1 MEYVAKNRD
10 YIIIRQFL
18 QLYHLYHSYVFH
30 DYNGICHHTVF
41 PNGISKLGYGEKWE
55 NGKTAPNHG
64 KRDELRERESH
75 EKPMGFSWI
84 WWVPNQVLDKSR
96 WFCLKAAIDIMASWS
111 SWNGMIFS
119 HDGQILNP
127 MGFSENRKSSNIW
140 YYHESWVPFSGTPK

>member
-55 NGKTAPNHG
+55 NGRLLPITG
-64 KRDELRERESH
+64 KGMNSVRGKAMRSLWDFL
-75 EKPMGFSWI
+75 GFDGCPIKSWTS
-84 WWVPNQVLDKSR
+84 PGD
-96 WFCLKAAIDIMASWS
+96 FA
-111 SWNGMIFS
+111 
-119 HDGQILNP
+119 
-127 MGFSENRKSSNIW
+127 
-140 YYHESWVPFSGTPK
+140 